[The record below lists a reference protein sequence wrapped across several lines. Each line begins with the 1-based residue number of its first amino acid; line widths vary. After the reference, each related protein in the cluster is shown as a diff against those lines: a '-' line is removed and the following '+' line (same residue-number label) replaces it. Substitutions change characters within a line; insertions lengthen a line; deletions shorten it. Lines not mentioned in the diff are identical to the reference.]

1 MTMINNFKEIK
12 CLNNKRE
19 VTVYVCEYGETTYY
33 VEDGGQQ
40 INITYDEVD
49 EESELVN
56 ISDIDVISSP
66 DRIENIEDFQKFLSI

>member
-33 VEDGGQQ
+33 VEDVGQQ